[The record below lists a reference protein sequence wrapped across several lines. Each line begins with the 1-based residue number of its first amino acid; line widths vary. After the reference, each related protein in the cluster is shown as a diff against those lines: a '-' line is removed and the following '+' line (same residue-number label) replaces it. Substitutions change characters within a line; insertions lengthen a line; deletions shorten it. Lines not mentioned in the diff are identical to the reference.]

1 MTETQKKIQKQPTRQ
16 HKKTAK
22 KRRSPTRKNGQLYF
36 PDYPDFTPNLTPR
49 QMFQMGSFG
58 GTYWRPIRS
67 NVTRTNHKNVHK
79 KYPSSWWEGIPES
92 DLSSPEYDKEKNKY
106 KVKVGTTLDF
116 WESKKWIQPSHP
128 YGWVHWYCDFYLGR
142 RCKDDARQI
151 SRWKGL
157 AGTNGRFMKFLV
169 TQIQKKR
176 GSYDDYDI
184 SPKIRQVLQHWGYKL
199 TKGDFNRE
207 IKSRQNK

>member
-1 MTETQKKIQKQPTRQ
+1 MSSTQKKKGKKQNKT
-16 HKKTAK
+16 KKM
-22 KRRSPTRKNGQLYF
+22 RIPTRKNGRLYF

-58 GTYWRPIRS
+58 GTYWRPIYS
-67 NVTRTNHKNVHK
+67 GVNGKDYKNVHK
-79 KYPSSWWEGIPES
+79 RYPKAWWDGIPETN
-92 DLSSPEYDKEKNKY
+92 LSSLDYDKEKNKY
-106 KVKVGTTLDF
+106 KVKVGTSLDF
-116 WESKKWIQPSHP
+116 WESKKWIKSSHP

-142 RCKDDARQI
+142 RSNDDARQI

-157 AGTNGRFMKFLV
+157 AGPNGRFMKFLV

-207 IKSRQNK
+207 IQDRRNKTS